1 MLSFIKQHKK
11 GILGTVIF
19 HSILALLFIF
29 FGFSTPLPL
38 PAEQGILINFGN
50 TQQAS
55 GSREIEQSV
64 VKTEPAESQ
73 PQQNRQEQTN
83 TRQPQPVQN
92 QASNPQQSKEDL
104 STQDFEEAPEMDT
117 KQQKQQTS
125 QVTEEKVDEQQQK
138 QQKKEKKQPQQ
149 KVDKKA
155 LYPGKSSN
163 ESGQSEGKTEGSGN
177 QGRESGSPDA
187 DNYADMESR
196 GMGGVDF
203 SLQGRNPESL
213 PKPQYN
219 YQVEGKVVVEIT
231 VDKYG
236 TVTKANAGAK
246 GSTTL
251 NDKLLQAA
259 RKAALN
265 AKFDRKPDAP
275 AYQKGTITYYFRLQ

>member
-1 MLSFIKQHKK
+1 MLNFIKQHKK
-11 GILGTVIF
+11 GLLGTVIF

-29 FGFSTPLPL
+29 LGFSTPLPL

-55 GSREIEQSV
+55 GSREIQESAV
-64 VKTEPAESQ
+64 RTEPAESQ
-73 PQQNRQEQTN
+73 PQQNQQEQTN
-83 TRQPQPVQN
+83 TRKSQPVEN
-92 QASNPQQSKEDL
+92 QEPNPQQSKEDL
-104 STQDFEEAPEMDT
+104 ATQDFEEAPEMDT
-117 KQQKQQTS
+117 KKQKQQSGKKKKKKVDEEEKKQQKQ
-125 QVTEEKVDEQQQK
+125 
-138 QQKKEKKQPQQ
+138 EKKQPQQ
-149 KVDKKA
+149 QVNKKA
-155 LYPGKSSN
+155 LYPGKSNN
-163 ESGQSEGKTEGSGN
+163 ESGKSEGKTEGTGN
-177 QGRESGSPDA
+177 QGRESGSPEA

-213 PKPQYN
+213 PKPEYN

-236 TVTKANAGAK
+236 NVTKASAGAK

-265 AKFDRKPDAP
+265 ARFDRKPDAP

>member
-1 MLSFIKQHKK
+1 MLNFIKQHKK
-11 GILGTVIF
+11 GLLGTVIF

-29 FGFSTPLPL
+29 LGFSTPLPL

-55 GSREIEQSV
+55 GSREIQESAV
-64 VKTEPAESQ
+64 RTEPAESQ
-73 PQQNRQEQTN
+73 PQQNQQEQTN
-83 TRQPQPVQN
+83 TRKSQPVEN
-92 QASNPQQSKEDL
+92 QEPNPQQSKEDL
-104 STQDFEEAPEMDT
+104 ATQDFEEAPEMDT
-117 KQQKQQTS
+117 KKQKQQSGQVTEKKVDEEEKKQQKQ
-125 QVTEEKVDEQQQK
+125 
-138 QQKKEKKQPQQ
+138 EKKQPQQ
-149 KVDKKA
+149 QVNKKA
-155 LYPGKSSN
+155 LYPGKSNN
-163 ESGQSEGKTEGSGN
+163 ESGKSEGKTEGTGN
-177 QGRESGSPDA
+177 QGRESGSPEA

-213 PKPQYN
+213 PKPEYN

-236 TVTKANAGAK
+236 NVTKASAGAK

-265 AKFDRKPDAP
+265 ARFDRKPDDP
-275 AYQKGTITYYFRLQ
+275 A

>member
-1 MLSFIKQHKK
+1 MLNFIKQHKK
-11 GILGTVIF
+11 GLLGTVIF

-29 FGFSTPLPL
+29 LGFSTPLPL

-55 GSREIEQSV
+55 GSREIQESAV
-64 VKTEPAESQ
+64 RTEPAESQ
-73 PQQNRQEQTN
+73 PQQNQQEQTN
-83 TRQPQPVQN
+83 TRKSQPVEN
-92 QASNPQQSKEDL
+92 QEPNPQQSKEDL
-104 STQDFEEAPEMDT
+104 ATQDFEEAPEMDT
-117 KQQKQQTS
+117 KKQKQQSGQVTEKKVDEEEKKQQKQ
-125 QVTEEKVDEQQQK
+125 
-138 QQKKEKKQPQQ
+138 EKKQPQQ
-149 KVDKKA
+149 QVNKKA
-155 LYPGKSSN
+155 LYPGKSNN
-163 ESGQSEGKTEGSGN
+163 ESGKSEGKTEGTGN
-177 QGRESGSPDA
+177 QGRESGSPEA

-213 PKPQYN
+213 PKPEYN

-236 TVTKANAGAK
+236 NVTKASAGAK

-265 AKFDRKPDAP
+265 ARFDRKPDAP